1 MEVIRFCKLQCTYN
15 APRGKAGKINK
26 PTGKDMSK
34 VPNKIDNN
42 SEGVNNAC
50 HFLVVM
56 FGIALKN

>member
-1 MEVIRFCKLQCTYN
+1 MSYN
-15 APRGKAGKINK
+15 APRGKAGNSNK

-50 HFLVVM
+50 HFLVV
-56 FGIALKN
+56 ITEV